1 MLSNKNVF
9 TLYLVALSNH
19 VIDSKSH
26 TTASKTDFKKSPPYF
41 FFLWQIKKEKRVYFV
56 KPDLMKRFS
65 TLLGHTNKDE
75 NAENNDNEDD
85 DAYNSEM
92 DSA

>member
-1 MLSNKNVF
+1 
-9 TLYLVALSNH
+9 
-19 VIDSKSH
+19 
-26 TTASKTDFKKSPPYF
+26 
-41 FFLWQIKKEKRVYFV
+41 
-56 KPDLMKRFS
+56 MKRFS